1 MSTASLPLEDVIVAT
16 FCALDDALKHTGHAE
31 VGGKLIPRP
40 GPAPTVSDT
49 EVLCLAML
57 QELLGFESDAG
68 YAAWLENRPEIGAH
82 FPKRLSRQNFADRRA
97 LLTPLIGRLSGAF
110 YELNTP
116 PPLPQ
121 QPPPFSSSTRTRSMS
136 VGSCGPSTKKIVSMG
151 SARSATALR
160 SNGTS

>member
-1 MSTASLPLEDVIVAT
+1 MPAAALPLEDVIIAT

-68 YAAWLENRPEIGAH
+68 YAAWLENRPEIAAH
-82 FPKRLSRQNFADRRA
+82 FPRRLSRQNFADRRV
-97 LLTPLIGRLSGAF
+97 LLTPLIRRLSGAF
-110 YELNTP
+110 CELNTP
-116 PPLPQ
+116 E
-121 QPPPFSSSTRTRSMS
+121 PPPFSSSTRILSMCA
-136 VGSCGPSTKKIVSMG
+136 G
-151 SARSATALR
+151 
-160 SNGTS
+160 